1 MNDEVSPPDPKNVI
15 KHIGSGK
22 YSDVFLVSN
31 GRKNMAMKVS
41 YYRDDTVCKF
51 VDRVKKG
58 DLSGALRV
66 KSSDAVSVGSAFAK
80 YTREIMDTVTPHFVL
95 VFCDVDCKSFAER
108 IPVLTEQRLADLTP
122 FQRRYNN
129 VCFME
134 VFSCD
139 MTKYL
144 TRSSYDETTLRMLIF
159 QVLYSIAAMQKLL
172 PGWRHNDLST
182 NNVLV
187 KKLRKPVASSYTVD
201 STTYYT
207 ETPIFVAIN
216 DYDFLHVPGHPRL
229 QNQRV
234 MGGNYKVD
242 GAPNASYD
250 THFFLKSVLRC
261 IAKKPRSE
269 FAKTVAFLK
278 DIGLKDQDRQ
288 NDEIEGL
295 DPSTLLA
302 HPYFSPLK
310 KKIAVENAYSIKP

>member
-58 DLSGALRV
+58 DLAGALRT
-66 KSSDAVSVGSAFAK
+66 KLADAVSVGSAFAK
-80 YTREIMDTVTPHFVL
+80 YTRGIMDTVTPHFVL
-95 VFCDVDCKSFAER
+95 VFCDIDCKSFAER
-108 IPVLTEQRLADLTP
+108 IPLLTEQRLADLTP

-144 TRSSYDETTLRMLIF
+144 TRSSFDETTLRMLIF
-159 QVLYSIAAMQKLL
+159 QVLYTVAAMQRLL

-182 NNVLV
+182 NNVLI
-187 KKLRKPVASSYTVD
+187 KKIRQPVASSYALGSATFH
-201 STTYYT
+201 TQ
-207 ETPIFVAIN
+207 TPIFVAIN
-216 DYDFLHVPGHPRL
+216 DYDFLHVPDHPRL
-229 QNQRV
+229 ENQRV

-242 GAPNASYD
+242 GSPNASYD

-269 FAKTVAFLK
+269 FAKTVGFLK

-288 NDEIEGL
+288 NEEIPGL
-295 DPSTLLA
+295 DPETLLA

-310 KKIAVENAYSIKP
+310 KKIAVENAYAVA